1 MAEAVM
7 AFQPGPPPPGAG
19 NPFDWGLEDYARH
32 RLHDTFELEFIAGDA
47 PQIAPSAEAVWDL
60 YVTSAGPV
68 KALADSLPP
77 DRYDALRQA
86 FIALV
91 DAHRGPDGIRFPRE
105 YLLILGR
112 RR

>member
-1 MAEAVM
+1 VSWPSW
-7 AFQPGPPPPGAG
+7 QVPRLRGWGT
-19 NPFDWGLEDYARH
+19 PFDWGREEYARS
-32 RLHDTFELEFIAGDA
+32 RLRDNFELDFIAGDA
-47 PQIAPSAEAVWDL
+47 PQMAPSAEAVWDL
-60 YVTSAGPV
+60 YVTSVGAV

-77 DRYDALRQA
+77 ERCEALRQA
-86 FIALV
+86 FIVLV

>member
-1 MAEAVM
+1 MVDVVM
-7 AFQPGPPPPGAG
+7 AFQAGPPPPGMG
-19 NPFDWGLEDYARH
+19 NPFDWGREEYARS
-32 RLHDTFELEFIAGDA
+32 RLHDNFELDFIAGDA
-47 PQIAPSAEAVWDL
+47 PQIASSAEAVWDL
-60 YVTSAGPV
+60 YVTSVGPV

-77 DRYDALRQA
+77 ERYEALRQA